1 MTLQKKVKTEIAWL
15 PSIDSTNEEIK
26 RKAAEGAAE
35 GLVIAADMQT
45 AGKGRRG
52 RAWQS
57 PAGKNLYFSILLR
70 PEVKPDK
77 ASMVTLLMA
86 VAVQKA
92 AAAVSSTETQIKW
105 PNDVIMHGKKITG
118 ILTEMYLKGEEIDFV
133 VIGTGVN
140 VKAQTFP
147 EELVNASDIETE
159 SGRVISRKE
168 LLEVIVDEF
177 FVLYE
182 EYIKTGNLRF
192 VKETYEKALVNKDRE
207 VLILDPAG
215 EYRAVA
221 EGIDEKGEL
230 LVRMADGT
238 VREVSMAMSDEKQEK
253 MVLCGANSYDMKYY
267 FNEKFN
273 GIPESVKNELHILC
287 VLFTEEVGGIFTIGF
302 DEEGN
307 VLLETN
313 ADDDDIY
320 YDDISSGLMVAE
332 VRRQRRELLESLSIY
347 YRVFIL
353 KEDFSDMLTDE
364 DE

>member
-1 MTLQKKVKTEIAWL
+1 
-15 PSIDSTNEEIK
+15 
-26 RKAAEGAAE
+26 
-35 GLVIAADMQT
+35 
-45 AGKGRRG
+45 
-52 RAWQS
+52 
-57 PAGKNLYFSILLR
+57 
-70 PEVKPDK
+70 
-77 ASMVTLLMA
+77 
-86 VAVQKA
+86 
-92 AAAVSSTETQIKW
+92 
-105 PNDVIMHGKKITG
+105 
-118 ILTEMYLKGEEIDFV
+118 
-133 VIGTGVN
+133 
-140 VKAQTFP
+140 
-147 EELVNASDIETE
+147 
-159 SGRVISRKE
+159 
-168 LLEVIVDEF
+168 
-177 FVLYE
+177 
-182 EYIKTGNLRF
+182 
-192 VKETYEKALVNKDRE
+192 
-207 VLILDPAG
+207 
-215 EYRAVA
+215 
-221 EGIDEKGEL
+221 
-230 LVRMADGT
+230 
-238 VREVSMAMSDEKQEK
+238 MAMSDGKQEK